1 MNLRAPVLAIVL
13 LAASSC
19 GGGDGGGTASNPVPG
34 TLNLSLS
41 SPNTDDGAVLFTV
54 TGGPIDSVIP
64 ELYTTFSTRVDA
76 NTRRVVV
83 AGNVVDGLLV
93 RIRVPDVSKVGDY
106 GASIGQVASRTSHT
120 LRPVGI
126 YSITISR

>member
-1 MNLRAPVLAIVL
+1 MNLRGPVLAIAL

-19 GGGDGGGTASNPVPG
+19 GGGDGGTASNPVPG

-76 NTRRVVV
+76 NTRRLVV

-106 GASIGQVASRTSHT
+106 TVTIGQVASRASHT
-120 LRPVGI
+120 LRPIGT
-126 YSITISR
+126 YSITVSR